1 MNYCDSHSVVIQ
13 RVQSCNSF
21 VSGLKSFGFEE
32 FEEFGEFGEFGEF
45 EDLESCGFEEFRVR
59 RV

>member
-32 FEEFGEFGEFGEF
+32 FEEFEEFGEF